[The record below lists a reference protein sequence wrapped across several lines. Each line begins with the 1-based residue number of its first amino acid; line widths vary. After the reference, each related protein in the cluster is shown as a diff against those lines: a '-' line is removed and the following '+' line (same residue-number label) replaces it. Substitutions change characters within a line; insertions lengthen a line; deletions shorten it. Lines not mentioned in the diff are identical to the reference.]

1 MYVRKGKELGLIYIF
16 ASACSFSLSLPDD
29 INLPKKRVEMTA
41 RSRTEEEEKDDKDE
55 DRPPTGDCCCQTK
68 RGGRMLLRK
77 RDTPLAH
84 QSASVGYS
92 ALLNTNKASACM

>member
-1 MYVRKGKELGLIYIF
+1 MYVRKGKEWGLIYIF

-55 DRPPTGDCCCQTK
+55 DRPLTGDCCCQTN
-68 RGGRMLLRK
+68 GEGE
-77 RDTPLAH
+77 
-84 QSASVGYS
+84 
-92 ALLNTNKASACM
+92 CF